1 MAGSSSNTAAL
12 PVFLLYGS
20 QTGNAESIAK
30 GLAQDLTEDHGI
42 ACECRCLNDA
52 KKERLQDVASCAL
65 IICSTT
71 GNGDAPEN
79 ADAFW
84 RSVKLR
90 SAPKD
95 KFEGVSFA
103 VLGRLILR

>member
-1 MAGSSSNTAAL
+1 MAETSK
-12 PVFLLYGS
+12 PVYILYGS

-30 GLAQDLTEDHGI
+30 DYAQVLLEENGIPTE
-42 ACECRCLNDA
+42 CKSLNEM
-52 KKERLQDVASCAL
+52 KKIVLQDVASCSV

-84 RSVKLR
+84 RSIKLR
-90 SAPKD
+90 RAPKD
-95 KFEGVSFA
+95 KFQGSNFC
-103 VLGRLILR
+103 VLGM